1 MTERMREERAR
12 RIVDSAIVLAEHGGF
27 EAVRLRD
34 IASHANVALGTV
46 YKRFSSKEDILV
58 AAMDRE
64 LALLEELV
72 MRTPPKGDTYSARL
86 AAFFDLV
93 TSGFFARPKLSRAG
107 LKATAS
113 GDPELAE
120 KVHRFHARITALIAQ
135 TLRGEEG
142 DHEVA
147 GLTEDQIQELAFL
160 CSQMLFSALVGW
172 MGGLFDPEEVR
183 RQVQRTAQLLL
194 RGLHATA

>member
-1 MTERMREERAR
+1 MTERIQEERSR
-12 RIVDSAIVLAEHGGF
+12 RIVESAVVLAEQGGF

-58 AAMDRE
+58 AAMERE
-64 LALLEELV
+64 LNLLEELV
-72 MRTPPKGDTYSARL
+72 RTTPPKGDTYSARL

-120 KVHRFHARITALIAQ
+120 KVGRFHSRITRLIAT
-135 TLRGEEG
+135 TLEGEDG
-142 DHEVA
+142 DTEVA
-147 GLTEDQIQELAFL
+147 GLNDDQIQELAFL

-172 MGGLFDPEEVR
+172 MGGLFDQEDVR

-194 RGLHATA
+194 RGMHATA